1 MRSSETPSTPPPA
14 IHRTPRATR
23 RVIPGLPTGRIKEGR
38 RLQAFRADLIRHVG
52 GAPTKVQAVLID
64 RATMLQCHVSRMD
77 IQALV
82 AGGMSDHASRQ
93 YLAWS
98 NTLTRTLARLGLDAA
113 PPPPPRQLTP
123 RQIMR
128 LDPIPEEHTR

>member
-52 GAPTKVQAVLID
+52 GVPTKVQAVLID

-82 AGGMSDHASRQ
+82 TGGMSDHASRQ

-98 NTLTRTLARLGLDAA
+98 NTLTRTLARLGLEAA
-113 PPPPPRQLTP
+113 PRPRETYVE
-123 RQIMR
+123 RQER
-128 LDPIPEEHTR
+128 LRLEGAQRITA